1 MRLILCYNPFSNRVF
16 NFKREFYYC
25 EDIGSILNKFAPKS
39 GTSIFVN
46 GVSLLIISRGIF
58 LCTTS
63 RLIIPHLNYA
73 CTRLIKAR
81 RHFYHRPSS
90 TLCSLLH
97 SSSSSISPLRSAIL
111 SPAFFYPAAALVQ
124 YWKECSSLHST

>member
-1 MRLILCYNPFSNRVF
+1 MWLILCYNPFSNRVF

-25 EDIGSILNKFAPKS
+25 EDIANIKFAPKS
-39 GTSIFVN
+39 GISIFVN
-46 GVSLLIISRGIF
+46 GVSLLIISHGIS
-58 LCTTS
+58 LRTTS

-97 SSSSSISPLRSAIL
+97 SSSSSISPLRSTIL
-111 SPAFFYPAAALVQ
+111 SLAFFYPAAALVQ